1 MSLLENKAIMNWI
14 IALIVIFIASV
25 SLAFIRYQD
34 YLLVYGYVDTNYVNI
49 YLTDAEI
56 TELTFKLKEDGEIKD
71 YEILEVSNNYIV
83 DQNQLK
89 RNVKLS
95 FDFESDNYILEL
107 YLEIGDKIN
116 IWQKV
121 YKKYLKGVI

>member
-49 YLTDAEI
+49 YLTDEEI

-116 IWQKV
+116 IWQKM

>member
-34 YLLVYGYVDTNYVNI
+34 YLLVYGYVDTNYVTI
-49 YLTDAEI
+49 YLTDEEI

-116 IWQKV
+116 IWQKM

>member
-116 IWQKV
+116 IWQKM